1 MNQNLILSNQ
11 SRQSGA
17 EAQAE
22 LRPMQEAD
30 LPFVLTII
38 NQHDEDDA
46 EEAEESYAEQGLE
59 NQFVLVRG
67 EEILGVSGF
76 RYAAGTIGTA
86 WLSWTYLRKD
96 AQQQGLG
103 TWMLNAMLQRMRE
116 ENYRKIFVSTSDYVD
131 PNEGPIYAAANQLYQ
146 NVGFRQEV
154 VHPDYFDVGE
164 SQIVYGLTLQ
174 SNMSII
180 PPHADNSCLLFNGL
194 FEIPETDDVYVI
206 NWDVQQKKLFGRN
219 QQFTAQDLQLG
230 LETAREWEAR
240 AVFISFPSNMPSVL
254 PPLQAAGFVEEGR
267 LKDYYEDGIDELRF
281 RFNL

>member
-1 MNQNLILSNQ
+1 MNQDLVVN
-11 SRQSGA
+11 RQPRHSGTDT
-17 EAQAE
+17 QAE
-22 LRPMQEAD
+22 LRPMLEAD
-30 LPFVLTII
+30 LPHVLAII
-38 NQHDEDDA
+38 NEHDEDDA
-46 EEAEESYAEQGLE
+46 DEAEGSYAEQGLD
-59 NQFVLVRG
+59 NQFVLVRD
-67 EEILGVSGF
+67 EAILGVSGF
-76 RYAAGTIGTA
+76 RYATGTIGTA

-131 PNEGPIYAAANQLYQ
+131 PEEGPIYAAANQLYQ

-164 SQIVYGLTLQ
+164 SQIVYGMTLL
-174 SNMSII
+174 SNTSII
-180 PPHADNSCLLFNGL
+180 PAAADNSSLMFNGL
-194 FEIPETDDVYVI
+194 FEIPETDDAYVI
-206 NWDVQQKKLFGRN
+206 NWGVQQKKLFGRN
-219 QQFTAQDLQLG
+219 QQFTTQDLEVG
-230 LETAREWEAR
+230 LETAREWKAR

-267 LKDYYEDGIDELRF
+267 LKDYYEDGIDEVRF